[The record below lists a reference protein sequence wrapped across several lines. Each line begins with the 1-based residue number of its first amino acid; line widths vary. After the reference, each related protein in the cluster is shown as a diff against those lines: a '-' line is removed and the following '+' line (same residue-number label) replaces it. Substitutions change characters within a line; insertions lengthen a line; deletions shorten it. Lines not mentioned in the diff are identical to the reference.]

1 MLEQGEEIIVL
12 HLVVREGLAE
22 VVPFEHR
29 LQTGRKGGREQALQ
43 LPGGEH
49 LRQRE
54 QQAGGPRDR
63 RMPSVSDKQQ
73 KASVVRLEQDK
84 SREKEEEG
92 KQSEVEDPVGQRKG
106 FDSHSYSESNWKPLE
121 CLAEEGY
128 GVTSLENHNDLI
140 NLPLHPCRDLGWQQ
154 LQW

>member
-1 MLEQGEEIIVL
+1 MLEQGEEIILL
-12 HLVVREGLAE
+12 HLVVREGLSE

-63 RMPSVSDKQQ
+63 RMPSVSDEQQ

-84 SREKEEEG
+84 SREKEEE
-92 KQSEVEDPVGQRKG
+92 
-106 FDSHSYSESNWKPLE
+106 
-121 CLAEEGY
+121 
-128 GVTSLENHNDLI
+128 
-140 NLPLHPCRDLGWQQ
+140 
-154 LQW
+154 

>member
-63 RMPSVSDKQQ
+63 RMSCVSDEQQ
-73 KASVVRLEQDK
+73 KAIVVWLEQDK

-92 KQSEVEDPVGQRKG
+92 KQPEVEDPVGQRKG
-106 FDSHSYSESNWKPLE
+106 FDSYSESNWKPLE

-128 GVTSLENHNDLI
+128 GLTSLENHNDLI